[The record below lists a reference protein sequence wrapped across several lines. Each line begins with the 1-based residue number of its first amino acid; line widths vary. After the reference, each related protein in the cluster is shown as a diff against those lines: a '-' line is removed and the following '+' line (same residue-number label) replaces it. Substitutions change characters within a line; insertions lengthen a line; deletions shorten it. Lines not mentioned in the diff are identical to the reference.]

1 MNSITWDVISFE
13 RPSPWFT
20 AMRAVSSARCSNRR
34 VPENLLSLMHDFRD
48 GSATAALTS
57 GYSDLRTDPRPIFG
71 LRKPIAIH
79 AEISLN
85 MNLPE

>member
-1 MNSITWDVISFE
+1 MGPNSEV
-13 RPSPWFT
+13 
-20 AMRAVSSARCSNRR
+20 RARNWEVRFALTNGHGQPGLSGPFRARLGHRR
-34 VPENLLSLMHDFRD
+34 REVAHK
-48 GSATAALTS
+48 TS
-57 GYSDLRTDPRPIFG
+57 GYSDLRTDPKLIFG

>member
-1 MNSITWDVISFE
+1 MTIALRVLALDEEVLRGRNVG
-13 RPSPWFT
+13 FT
-20 AMRAVSSARCSNRR
+20 ANSALHPLEQPLSASCQTRTCPVGARLRTNPSS
-34 VPENLLSLMHDFRD
+34 
-48 GSATAALTS
+48 
-57 GYSDLRTDPRPIFG
+57 YSDLRTDPRLLFG